1 MKPAIRALFAAVTV
15 SAVLATA
22 AGAVAQPTPSNSE
35 TSKGTNMITAT
46 FGKHSKITA
55 QPSEQGAI
63 RKFFRDVLGVPQAR
77 ETEGVDIF
85 RLGPQFFLG
94 VLYNKDA
101 PTAEAMRKSIWLELA
116 TADPVAMKAKILAG
130 GGKEIEYQ
138 DKNHFYFQAPGGQV
152 FRLISDA
159 EDVSKW
165 ER

>member
-1 MKPAIRALFAAVTV
+1 MRALVVGVTV
-15 SAVLATA
+15 GAAIAYA
-22 AGAVAQPTPSNSE
+22 AGLAAQPSPSNSE
-35 TSKGTNMITAT
+35 ISKGTSIMITAT

-55 QPSEQGAI
+55 LPSEQDAI

-85 RLGPQFFLG
+85 RLGPQFYLG
-94 VLYNKDA
+94 VVYGRDA
-101 PTAEAMRKSIWLELA
+101 PTAQAMQKSIWLELA
-116 TADPVAMKAKILAG
+116 TADPDAMKAKILAG

-138 DKNHFYFQAPGGQV
+138 DKSHFYFQAPGGQV

-159 EDVSKW
+159 EDMSKW